1 MTTVR
6 GTGALVALLVAL
18 GGYLVLV
25 EHPRASARPP
35 APAPLLVE
43 PASAVARVEL
53 ADGERAI
60 AILRRGDAWVDAD
73 GRTCDGAAD
82 LVDALRMLSP
92 LSVVDGAPA
101 APDDYGLGAGAR
113 HLRLVATDGRPLLA
127 LDVGNRNPAST
138 ALYVR
143 RDGAP
148 EVLLVG
154 AQLAWELDKLDNA
167 TINARNRL
175 TRGRDR

>member
-6 GTGALVALLVAL
+6 GTGALVALLTAL

-25 EHPRASARPP
+25 ERPHASVRP
-35 APAPLLVE
+35 APPMPLLAE
-43 PASAVARVEL
+43 PVSAVARVEL
-53 ADGERAI
+53 ADNERRI
-60 AILRRGDAWVDAD
+60 ALLRHGDAWADAD
-73 GRTCDGAAD
+73 GRACDGAGD
-82 LVDALRMLSP
+82 VIDALRALRP
-92 LSVVDGAPA
+92 LSVVDAAPR

-113 HLRLVATDGRPLLA
+113 HLRLVATDGRPLLE
-127 LDVGNRNPAST
+127 LDVGDRNPAWT

-143 RDGAP
+143 RAGAP

-167 TINARNRL
+167 TVNARNRL

>member
-1 MTTVR
+1 M
-6 GTGALVALLVAL
+6 
-18 GGYLVLV
+18 
-25 EHPRASARPP
+25 
-35 APAPLLVE
+35 
-43 PASAVARVEL
+43 ARVEL
-53 ADGERAI
+53 ADGKRQI
-60 AILRRGDAWVDAD
+60 VVLRRGDAWADAH
-73 GRTCDGAAD
+73 GRACDGATD
-82 LVDALRMLSP
+82 VVDALRALRP
-92 LSVVDGAPA
+92 LSVVDPAPL

-113 HLRLVATDGRPLLA
+113 RLRLVATDGRPLLS
-127 LDVGNRNPAST
+127 LDVGDRNPAGT

-167 TINARNRL
+167 TLNARNRL

>member
-6 GTGALVALLVAL
+6 GTGALVALLAAL

-25 EHPRASARPP
+25 ERPRASARPA
-35 APAPLLVE
+35 APAPLLIE

-53 ADGERAI
+53 TDGEREI
-60 AILRRGDAWVDAD
+60 AILRCGDAWAD
-73 GRTCDGAAD
+73 GDGQVWNGAAD
-82 LVDALRMLSP
+82 LVDALHVLRP
-92 LSVVDGAPA
+92 LSVVDAAPH
-101 APDDYGLGAGAR
+101 APDDYGLGADAR
-113 HLRLVATDGRPLLA
+113 RLRLVGMDGRPLLA
-127 LDVGNRNPAST
+127 LDVGNRNPAWT

-143 RDGAP
+143 RAGAP

-167 TINARNRL
+167 TVNARNRL

>member
-6 GTGALVALLVAL
+6 GTAALVALLAAL

-25 EHPRASARPP
+25 ERPRASVRSA
-35 APAPLLVE
+35 APAPLLAG

-53 ADGERAI
+53 ADGQRELAI
-60 AILRRGDAWVDAD
+60 VRRGDVWADAD
-73 GRTCDGAAD
+73 GRACDGAAD
-82 LVDALRMLSP
+82 LVDALRALRP
-92 LSVVDGAPA
+92 LAVIDAAPRT
-101 APDDYGLGAGAR
+101 PDDYGLGAGAR
-113 HLRLVATDGRPLLA
+113 HVRLVATDGRPLLQ
-127 LDVGNRNPAST
+127 LDVGDRNPAWT

-167 TINARNRL
+167 PVNARNRL